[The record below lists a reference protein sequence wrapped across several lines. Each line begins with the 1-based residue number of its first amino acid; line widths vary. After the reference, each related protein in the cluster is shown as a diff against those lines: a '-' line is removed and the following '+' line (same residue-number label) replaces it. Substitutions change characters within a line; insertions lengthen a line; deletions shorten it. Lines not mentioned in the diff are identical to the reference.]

1 MARRGRFGAK
11 AEHRPVEQRLL
22 PNPRARPNA
31 SYCLPICRAPRFV
44 TNTIQPLVVAVDL
57 PGSFLSAIRPLPT
70 LLDEMSNGCFNKIP
84 NKLRHTSKRFLAFVR
99 AGPGVFA
106 NTA

>member
-57 PGSFLSAIRPLPT
+57 PGSFLSAIRPERSLEYLPHWVGNAA
-70 LLDEMSNGCFNKIP
+70 LC
-84 NKLRHTSKRFLAFVR
+84 
-99 AGPGVFA
+99 
-106 NTA
+106 